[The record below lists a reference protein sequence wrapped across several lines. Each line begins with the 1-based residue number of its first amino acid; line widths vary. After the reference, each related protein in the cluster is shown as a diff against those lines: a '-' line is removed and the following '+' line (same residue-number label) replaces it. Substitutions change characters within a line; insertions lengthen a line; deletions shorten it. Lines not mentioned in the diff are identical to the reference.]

1 MLPTID
7 ICKKCSQSK
16 LGLSHQFH
24 FGTRTGQT
32 SSRSGRMTTTT
43 TSYNVLGSKRV
54 HICNDCMRKMTLTH
68 GLGWLIFGVLLGLA
82 GYGFDRL
89 LSSGGHFVPPYTI
102 LCGITGFIVVISNLV
117 FLLKLGNENFKE
129 KMAIKLSRNEIK
141 KDNGADTF
149 WTTKDFG
156 KLNIS
161 RF

>member
-1 MLPTID
+1 MLPAVD
-7 ICKKCSQSK
+7 VCKKCNQSK
-16 LGLSHQFH
+16 VGSSHQFH

-43 TSYNVLGSKRV
+43 TTYTVLGSKWV
-54 HICNDCMRKMTLTH
+54 HICDDCMRKMTLTH
-68 GLGWLIFGVLLGLA
+68 GLGWLIFGILFGLA

-89 LSSGGHFVPPYTI
+89 LSSGGHFVPPYSI

-129 KMAIKLSRNEIK
+129 KMAIKLSKQEIRK
-141 KDNGADTF
+141 SSSANTF